1 MTSGELYMPLLKNEV
16 DYTNFSIGI
25 VLQILFILLEYK
37 HRDNLQTI
45 LETRERLSL
54 VRFSAE

>member
-16 DYTNFSIGI
+16 DYTNFSISI

-37 HRDNLQTI
+37 NRDNLQTI
-45 LETRERLSL
+45 LETRERLCL